1 MKIIPIFLATFMYA
15 LTLNAQPVIL
25 VENLRPFH
33 INQLIVKDLPGF
45 AATAVRIEGR
55 TADGQQI
62 PLFDHSEEAPVKRLS
77 CFFYLDE
84 SVSSV
89 VVEVK
94 SEDRILERT
103 TFPVRHNPYR
113 IAVLGS
119 RYPPLLANAGYTP
132 ASSLQELQPGDIYI
146 VQESEAP
153 ETFLPV
159 VTRLLAKGVHVVAPQ
174 TLVSAVDMPVAPEGE
189 LWIGRLLAA
198 DTSDPVAIQELLEKR
213 KEQFRPFKARYYGLI
228 AGASFYGIRIPEVR
242 SLTFTDM
249 NLEDIAFTVEQ
260 QLFRSRLNPIE
271 KALLILFYLPVIVGT
286 AIIKKH
292 KILLILVSGCALIF
306 VLLSLLYP
314 GRDTIFTLYLNPFHT
329 AKNTVVLERVPGYP
343 RDSNTL
349 FGFLFAGPEED
360 RFVAGDY
367 SLQLSTLRYFA
378 VRSSGKTT
386 PLQPFVSADA
396 VKFDQIPRVGISDG
410 HYYLEHRKPLRAW
423 SLHESE

>member
-1 MKIIPIFLATFMYA
+1 MKTLPIFLATFMYA

-77 CFFYLDE
+77 CFLYLDE

-94 SEDRILERT
+94 SEDIILERT
-103 TFPVRHNPYR
+103 NFPVRHNPYR
-113 IAVLGS
+113 ITVLGS
-119 RYPPLLANAGYTP
+119 RYPPLLANTGYTP

-174 TLVSAVDMPVAPEGE
+174 TLVSAVEMPVVPEGE

-213 KEQFRPFKARYYGLI
+213 KEQFRTLKARYYGLI
-228 AGASFYGIRIPEVR
+228 AGANFYGIRIPEVR

-260 QLFRSRLNPIE
+260 QLFRSRLNPVE

-286 AIIKKH
+286 ALIKKH
-292 KILLILVSGCALIF
+292 KIILILVSGCALIF

-329 AKNTVVLERVPGYP
+329 AKNTVVLERVSGYP

-349 FGFLFAGPEED
+349 SGFLFAGPEEN
-360 RFVAGDY
+360 RFVARDY
-367 SLQLSTLRYFA
+367 SLQFSTLRYFA

-386 PLQPFVSADA
+386 PLQPFASADA
-396 VKFDQIPRVGISDG
+396 VKFDQIPRVRISDG
-410 HYYLEHRKPLRAW
+410 RYYLEHRKPLRAW